1 MQNILPHLWF
11 DQEAKE
17 ATEFYTSLFE
27 DSRVDNITT
36 ITGTPS
42 GDCDIVNFTL
52 SGQEFMAISAGPY
65 FQFNPSISL
74 FVVFDNEAEI
84 ESTWN
89 RLII

>member
-11 DQEAKE
+11 DRE
-17 ATEFYTSLFE
+17 ATEATELYTSLF
-27 DSRVDNITT
+27 DNSKIGNITT
-36 ITGTPS
+36 IKNTPS

-65 FQFNPSISL
+65 FHFNPSISL

-84 ESTWN
+84 ESVWN